1 MKFKLFIL
9 TLVYIV
15 SSHTSR
21 AQLSFGEP
29 SKINDN
35 WSFHSGECEAFKA
48 DPSIS
53 WRTLDL
59 PHDWSSEG
67 ELSPKLA
74 SCTGYLPGAIGWYR
88 KTLDIPAKKTGK
100 KVYLYFEGVYN
111 RSEVY
116 INGHLLGKRP
126 NGYISFAYD
135 ATPFVRFG
143 SKNTIA
149 VRVDHSKSADSRWYT
164 GSGIYRNVWLVYAN
178 PIHFAQWGITCV
190 TKKSGTKEAL
200 LQIKSEIE
208 NNTQNRSNLTLN
220 IHLLNKEG
228 NVVADKSEKMAI
240 DSRTHKT
247 DTLDLKIENPA
258 LWNLSHPYLYKLE
271 ATIKEGNKIIDQTTV
286 PVGIRNF
293 TFDPNKGFAL
303 NNEWTK
309 LKGVCIHHDAGVLG
323 AAVPKEVWK
332 RRLTT
337 LKLMGCN
344 AIRLSHNPQA
354 PELYDLCDK
363 LGFLVMDEAFD
374 EWEFAK
380 RKWLTGWNN
389 GTPGYDGSFE
399 FFNEW
404 SERDLR
410 DMVCRDRNHPSVFAW
425 SIGNEVDYP
434 NDPYS
439 HPVLNGATINQPMYG
454 GYMPDH
460 PAAERLGAIAKRLAS
475 IVKKYDTSRPVT
487 AALAG
492 VIMSNETEYP
502 SALDITGYNYT
513 ENRYA
518 QDHQKY
524 PNRIIFG
531 SENGKGLN
539 EWKSVRDNDYIFGQ
553 FLWSGIDYLGE
564 AGTWPSRGLG
574 TGLLD
579 FAGFMKPGAYFRQS
593 LWSSTPMIYIGTQHI
608 SKAKEAG
615 DPWHVWNYPTGD
627 SVRVVCFTN
636 TAKAQL
642 FMNGKAIGN
651 KQIYNDTTGTI
662 TWDVAYQEG
671 KLEAVGYDKS
681 DNPVCRDSILTA
693 QAPYAI
699 ITKAST
705 NILTADR
712 NLAQI
717 EVLVVDK
724 HGNPVTLAG
733 NEITCRTS
741 GNVKYLGMETGDNR
755 DMTNYKS
762 STRKVFH
769 GRVLCYI
776 EGQNKKGK
784 AVIQFT
790 SPGLLSATTELE
802 VR

>member
-1 MKFKLFIL
+1 MKFKLIIL
-9 TLVYIV
+9 TCLFVV
-15 SSHTSR
+15 FAHTSS
-21 AQLSFGEP
+21 AQLSFGDP
-29 SKINDN
+29 VKINTN
-35 WSFHSGECEAFKA
+35 WQFHLGDCDALKA

-53 WRTLDL
+53 WRTLNL
-59 PHDWSSEG
+59 PHDWSIEG
-67 ELSPKLA
+67 ELSPSLA
-74 SCTGYLPGAIGWYR
+74 SCTGYLPGGTGWY
-88 KTLDIPAKKTGK
+88 KKEMEIPVNKAGK
-100 KVYLYFEGVYN
+100 KVYLYFEGIYN
-111 RSEVY
+111 HSEVY

-126 NGYISFAYD
+126 NGYVSFAYD
-135 ATPFVRFG
+135 ATPFIRFG
-143 SKNTIA
+143 SKNTII

-164 GSGIYRNVWLVYAN
+164 GSGIYRNVWLIYAN
-178 PIHFAQWGITCV
+178 PVHFAQWGITCE
-190 TKKSGTKEAL
+190 TKKSDTKEAL
-200 LQIKSEIE
+200 LKIKSAIE
-208 NNTQNRSNLTLN
+208 NSSRSIANLMLN
-220 IHLLNKEG
+220 IRLINKEG
-228 NVVADKSEKMAI
+228 KAVADKSEKIVIAPKN
-240 DSRTHKT
+240 HKT
-247 DTLDLKIENPA
+247 DTIDLKIESPD
-258 LWNLSHPYLYKLE
+258 LWNLDRPYLYTLE
-271 ATIKEGNKIIDQTTV
+271 VSIKEGNKIIDQTTI

-293 TFDPNKGFAL
+293 IFNPNKGFAL
-303 NNEWTK
+303 NDKWMK

-323 AAVPKEVWK
+323 AAVPKEVWE

-337 LKLMGCN
+337 LKQMGCN

-374 EWEFAK
+374 EWESPK

-389 GTPGYDGSFE
+389 GTPGYEGSYE

-404 SERDLR
+404 SERDLQ
-410 DMVCRDRNHPSVFAW
+410 DMICRDRNHPSIFAW

-434 NDPYS
+434 NDPYT
-439 HPVLNGATINQPMYG
+439 HPILNGATINQPMYG
-454 GYMPDH
+454 GYMPNH
-460 PAAERLGAIAKRLAS
+460 PAAERLGSIAKRLAS

-492 VIMSNETEYP
+492 VVMSNETEYP
-502 SALDITGYNYT
+502 AALDIAGYNYT

-524 PNRIIFG
+524 PNRVIFG
-531 SENGKGLN
+531 SENGQGLN

-579 FAGFMKPGAYFRQS
+579 FSGFMKPWAYFRQS
-593 LWSSTPMIYIGTQHI
+593 LWSSAPMIYIGTQRI
-608 SKAKEAG
+608 SKSKEAR

-642 FMNGKAIGN
+642 LLNGKTIGN
-651 KQIYNDTTGTI
+651 KQVYNDQTGTI
-662 TWDVAYQEG
+662 TWNIAYQDG

-681 DNPVCRDSILTA
+681 DNPVCRDSIITA

-699 ITKAST
+699 IAKANT
-705 NILTADR
+705 NCLNVDQ

-724 HGNPVTLAG
+724 NGNPVTLAE
-733 NEITCRTS
+733 NEITCKIS
-741 GNVKYLGMETGDNR
+741 GNVEYLGMEAGNNR
-755 DMTNYKS
+755 DVTNYKS

-769 GRVLCYI
+769 GRLLCYI
-776 EGQNKKGK
+776 ESQNKKGK
-784 AVIQFT
+784 ALIQFT
-790 SPGLLSATTELE
+790 SPGLLSAKSELE
-802 VR
+802 IR

>member
-1 MKFKLFIL
+1 MKFKLIIL
-9 TLVYIV
+9 TCLFIV
-15 SSHTSR
+15 FAHTSS
-21 AQLSFGEP
+21 AQLSFGDP
-29 SKINDN
+29 VKINTN
-35 WSFHSGECEAFKA
+35 WQFHLGDCDALKS

-53 WRTLDL
+53 WRTLNL
-59 PHDWSSEG
+59 PHDWSIEG
-67 ELSPKLA
+67 ELSPSLA
-74 SCTGYLPGAIGWYR
+74 SCTGYLPGGTGWY
-88 KTLDIPAKKTGK
+88 KKEMEIPAKKAGK
-100 KVYLYFEGVYN
+100 KVYLYFEGIYN
-111 RSEVY
+111 HSEVY

-126 NGYISFAYD
+126 NGYVSFAYD
-135 ATPFVRFG
+135 ATPFIRFG
-143 SKNTIA
+143 SKNTII

-178 PIHFAQWGITCV
+178 PVHFAQWGITCE
-190 TKKSGTKEAL
+190 TKKSDTKEAL
-200 LQIKSEIE
+200 LKIKSAIE
-208 NNTQNRSNLTLN
+208 NSSRSIANLMLN
-220 IHLLNKEG
+220 IRLINKEG
-228 NVVADKSEKMAI
+228 KAVADKSEKIVIAPQN
-240 DSRTHKT
+240 HKT
-247 DTLDLKIENPA
+247 DTINLKIESPD
-258 LWNLSHPYLYKLE
+258 LWNLDRPYLYTLE
-271 ATIKEGNKIIDQTTV
+271 VSIKEGNKIIDQTTI

-293 TFDPNKGFAL
+293 IFNPNKGFAL
-303 NNEWTK
+303 NDKWMK

-323 AAVPKEVWK
+323 AAVPKEVWE

-337 LKLMGCN
+337 LKQMGCN

-374 EWEFAK
+374 EWESPK

-389 GTPGYDGSFE
+389 GTPGYEGSYE
-399 FFNEW
+399 FFNKW
-404 SERDLR
+404 SERDLQ
-410 DMVCRDRNHPSVFAW
+410 DMICRDRNHPSIFAW

-434 NDPYS
+434 NDPYT
-439 HPVLNGATINQPMYG
+439 HPILNGATINQPMYG

-460 PAAERLGAIAKRLAS
+460 PAAERLGSIAKRLAS

-492 VIMSNETEYP
+492 VVMSNETEYP
-502 SALDITGYNYT
+502 AALDIAGYNYT

-524 PNRIIFG
+524 PNRVIFG
-531 SENGKGLN
+531 SENGQGLN

-579 FAGFMKPGAYFRQS
+579 FAGFMKPWAYFRQS
-593 LWSSTPMIYIGTQHI
+593 LWSSAPMIYIGTQRI
-608 SKAKEAG
+608 SKSKEAR

-642 FMNGKAIGN
+642 LLNGKTIGN
-651 KQIYNDTTGTI
+651 KQVYNDQTGII
-662 TWDVAYQEG
+662 TWNIAYQDG

-681 DNPVCRDSILTA
+681 DNPVCRDSIITA

-699 ITKAST
+699 IAKANT
-705 NILTADR
+705 NCLNVDQ

-724 HGNPVTLAG
+724 NGNPVTLAE
-733 NEITCRTS
+733 NEITCKIS
-741 GNVKYLGMETGDNR
+741 GNVEYLGMEAGNNR
-755 DMTNYKS
+755 DVTNYKS
-762 STRKVFH
+762 SARKVFH
-769 GRVLCYI
+769 GRLLCYI
-776 EGQNKKGK
+776 ESQNKKGK
-784 AVIQFT
+784 AIIQFT
-790 SPGLLSATTELE
+790 SPGLLSAKSELE
-802 VR
+802 IR

>member
-1 MKFKLFIL
+1 MKCRFFLAITLF
-9 TLVYIV
+9 LVTIY
-15 SSHTSR
+15 TTR
-21 AQLSFGEP
+21 AQLSFGDP
-29 SKINDN
+29 IIINTN
-35 WSFHSGECEAFKA
+35 WLFHLGDCDALKA

-53 WRTLDL
+53 WETLDL

-67 ELSPKLA
+67 ELSPSLA
-74 SCTGYLPGAIGWYR
+74 SCTGYLPGGIGWY
-88 KTLDIPAKKTGK
+88 KKELDIPANKTGK
-100 KVYLYFEGVYN
+100 KVYLYFEGIYN
-111 RSEVY
+111 HSEVY

-126 NGYISFAYD
+126 NGYVSFAYD
-135 ATPFVRFG
+135 ATTFIRFG

-149 VRVDHSKSADSRWYT
+149 VRVNHSKSADSRWYT

-178 PIHFAQWGITCV
+178 PVHFSQWGITCE
-190 TKKSGTKEAL
+190 TKKSNTKEAF
-200 LQIKSEIE
+200 LQIKSGIE
-208 NNTQNRSNLTLN
+208 NNSKSLANLTLN
-220 IHLLNKEG
+220 IRLTNQDGEI
-228 NVVADKSEKMAI
+228 VANKSEKMAI
-240 DSRTHKT
+240 APETHKT
-247 DTLDLKIENPA
+247 DTIDLKIENPV
-258 LWNLSHPYLYKLE
+258 LWNLDQPYLYKLE
-271 ATIKEGNKIIDQTTV
+271 ATIMDGNKIIDQTTI
-286 PVGIRNF
+286 PAGIRSF

-303 NNEWTK
+303 NNQWMK

-323 AAVPKEVWK
+323 SAVPKEVWA
-332 RRLTT
+332 RRLTA
-337 LKLMGCN
+337 LKQMGCN

-374 EWEFAK
+374 EWESPK

-389 GTPGYDGSFE
+389 GTPGYEGSYE

-404 SERDLR
+404 SERDLQ
-410 DMVCRDRNHPSVFAW
+410 DMICRDRNHPSIFAW

-434 NDPYS
+434 NDPYT
-439 HPVLNGATINQPMYG
+439 HPILNGATINQPMYG

-460 PAAERLGAIAKRLAS
+460 PAAERLGSIAKRLVS

-492 VIMSNETEYP
+492 VVMSNETEYP
-502 SALDITGYNYT
+502 AALDIAGYNYT
-513 ENRYA
+513 ENRYT

-524 PNRIIFG
+524 PTRVIFG
-531 SENGKGLN
+531 SENGQGFN

-579 FAGFMKPGAYFRQS
+579 FAGFMKPWAYFRQS
-593 LWSSTPMIYIGTQHI
+593 LWSSAPMIYIGTQRL
-608 SKAKEAG
+608 SKTKEVHN
-615 DPWHVWNYPTGD
+615 PWHVWNYSTGD

-642 FMNGKAIGN
+642 FVNGKAIGN
-651 KQIYNDTTGTI
+651 KQVYNDQTGII
-662 TWDVAYQEG
+662 TWDIAYQNG

-681 DNPVCRDSILTA
+681 DNPACRDSIITV

-699 ITKAST
+699 IAKPSKNT
-705 NILTADR
+705 LTADQ
-712 NLAQI
+712 NLSQI
-717 EVLVVDK
+717 EIQIVDK
-724 HGNPVTLAG
+724 NNNPVTLAD
-733 NEITCRTS
+733 NEITCQTS
-741 GNVKYLGMETGDNR
+741 DNVKYLGMEAGDNR
-755 DMTNYKS
+755 DITNYKS
-762 STRKVFH
+762 STRKTFH
-769 GRVLCYI
+769 GRLLCYI

-790 SPGLLSATTELE
+790 SPGLLSAKTEIEL
-802 VR
+802 R